1 MYTTITILRNII
13 YGAASKGAQLHR
25 LCAAAGLELADL
37 NEMDRKVEGIRPMV
51 NLWEEAIRGTGDE
64 FFGLHLGLK
73 NNSSQLGLVGYLMH
87 HCPTLRDAFLTLQKH
102 QERFSGWISYSL
114 KQERDRA
121 IIYYNIDPLWQ
132 HISPETAR
140 HAVDMSMSGTLAM
153 IKTLTGVQMIPLSVE
168 MVTEKTMD
176 PCEYKRIY
184 KSDVLFGKPANR
196 MMLRKNVLDLPVL
209 SYDQSLFILFNRLLE
224 EQKKSTLEVSSFAD
238 QVKKLLVHEF
248 NGQVPPLSLMASRLH
263 LSDRSFQRRLH
274 MEGYTYRSLG
284 IELKKEIA
292 VNLLKNSDA
301 KVNTIS
307 ELLGYTEP
315 SAFRKA
321 FKSWT
326 DATPVQIKNERMLR
340 ATG

>member
-13 YGAASKGAQLHR
+13 YGAASKGAQLDK
-25 LCAAAGLELADL
+25 LCAAAGLELSDL
-37 NEMDRKVEGIRPMV
+37 NEMDRKVAGIKPV
-51 NLWEEAIRGTGDE
+51 ANLWEEVIRGTGDE

-87 HCPTLRDAFLTLQKH
+87 HCPTMRDAFITLQTH
-102 QERFSGWISYSL
+102 QERFSGWISYKL
-114 KQERDRA
+114 KQERDRV
-121 IIYYNIDPLWQ
+121 IINFNIDPLWQ
-132 HISPETAR
+132 NISPETAR

-153 IKTLTGVQMIPLSVE
+153 IKTLTGNLMIPLRVE

-184 KSDVLFGKPANR
+184 KSEVLFGKPANR
-196 MMLRKNVLDLPVL
+196 MVLKKSVLDQPIL

-224 EQKKSTLEVSSFAD
+224 EQKISTLHISSFAE
-238 QVKKLLVHEF
+238 QVKRLLVHEF

-263 LSDRSFQRRLH
+263 LSGRSFQRKLQ

-292 VNLLKNSDA
+292 VNLLKNSNA

-326 DATPVQIKNERMLR
+326 DATPVQVKNERLMR